1 MVWRQAAIQKDI
13 GDDSVNF
20 SSDWYENHTGT
31 KNVPKVAT
39 LVPDQYLVAMI
50 VLIGGEKGG
59 TGKSTLAT
67 NLCAYVAAAGNDVLL
82 LDADRQSTS
91 ANWAAERHQHPDLPV
106 VHCVQHY
113 GNLFHTVRDLRTR
126 YAYLVIDAGG
136 RDSEELR
143 SAMVLADKLYS
154 PAKASQ
160 SDLWTIDHL
169 ARLVDLARG
178 FNPNLVARV
187 LISMAPT
194 NPRINDERAASEMIT
209 ADFAERIQLSEC
221 VTRERKAY
229 RDAMR
234 AGKGVIETGDAKA
247 MTEIEA
253 IVKEIYGNEIQ
264 IKASRAARVA

>member
-1 MVWRQAAIQKDI
+1 
-13 GDDSVNF
+13 
-20 SSDWYENHTGT
+20 
-31 KNVPKVAT
+31 
-39 LVPDQYLVAMI
+39 MI

-67 NLCAYVAAAGNDVLL
+67 NLCAYLATAGQDVLL

-91 ANWAAERHQHPDLPV
+91 ASWAAERSQHSELPA
-106 VHCVQHY
+106 VHCVQRH
-113 GNLFHTVRDLRTR
+113 GNLFHAVQDLRTR
-126 YAYLVIDAGG
+126 YAHVIIDAGG

-178 FNPNLVARV
+178 FNPRLEARV

-194 NPRINDERAASEMIT
+194 NPRINEEHAAAEML
-209 ADFAERIQLSEC
+209 AEFTQQLVLSSH

-229 RDAMR
+229 RDAMGEGR
-234 AGKGVIETGDAKA
+234 GVIEMTDNKA
-247 MTEIEA
+247 INEIESIA
-253 IVKEIYGNEIQ
+253 KEIYGVEIQ
-264 IKASRAARVA
+264 IEARRPAAGAA

>member
-1 MVWRQAAIQKDI
+1 
-13 GDDSVNF
+13 
-20 SSDWYENHTGT
+20 
-31 KNVPKVAT
+31 
-39 LVPDQYLVAMI
+39 MI

-67 NLCAYVAAAGNDVLL
+67 NLCAYVAAAGQDVLL
-82 LDADRQSTS
+82 LDADRQCTS
-91 ANWAAERHQHPDLPV
+91 ANWAAERHQHPELPT

-113 GNLFHTVRDLRTR
+113 GNLFHSVQDLRTR
-126 YAYLVIDAGG
+126 YTHVVIDAGG

-178 FNPNLVARV
+178 FNPKLDARV
-187 LISMAPT
+187 LVSMAPT
-194 NPRINDERAASEMIT
+194 NPRINEERSATEMLSE
-209 ADFAERIQLSEC
+209 FSERIQLSSH

-234 AGKGVIETGDAKA
+234 EGKGVIETSDAKA
-247 MTEIEA
+247 IAEIESIA
-253 IVKEIYGNEIQ
+253 KEIYGNEVQ
-264 IKASRAARVA
+264 IEARRVAGVA